1 MATNNEKGIGQQ
13 FDDPGSPIRQDVQQ
27 TPVVPDLDESHRKKI
42 LWKMDLRIIPMV
54 TTLYLLSFL
63 DRGNIGNARV
73 LGMAEDINL
82 AANEY
87 NIALMVFFFPYA
99 LLEVPANILLKKLRP
114 SYPGCAFYLTLW
126 YAPQDLAFRQGM
138 FFSAASAAGAF
149 SGLLAYGIDHMDGTA
164 NLAGWRWIFILEGLI
179 TCLVGLAAFFWI
191 HDSPKTAKFLD
202 PTEKAW
208 ARNRLMRKTASG
220 RLIEETES
228 LQWKY
233 IVQGLT
239 DWQIYLAVFINWATA
254 CSIYGMSF
262 FLPQI
267 VRQLGY
273 TGQQAN
279 LLTIPVYVTAAIL
292 TVLLCWLSD
301 RVKKRSIFVMC
312 LLGGMLF
319 GFIFAISGSASGNVP
334 GLVYAGCFISTACC
348 YPAYVLTI
356 SWILPNV
363 APTYKRAVASAVLI
377 GVGNLGGVFASN
389 FYRSED
395 APEYL
400 LGHGMEIMMI
410 CIGFIALNVLRFLYT
425 KENKARLHRQEAVAN
440 MTEEELADMGDRSP
454 TFRYQL

>member
-1 MATNNEKGIGQQ
+1 
-13 FDDPGSPIRQDVQQ
+13 
-27 TPVVPDLDESHRKKI
+27 
-42 LWKMDLRIIPMV
+42 
-54 TTLYLLSFL
+54 
-63 DRGNIGNARV
+63 
-73 LGMAEDINL
+73 
-82 AANEY
+82 
-87 NIALMVFFFPYA
+87 
-99 LLEVPANILLKKLRP
+99 
-114 SYPGCAFYLTLW
+114 
-126 YAPQDLAFRQGM
+126 M

-179 TCLVGLAAFFWI
+179 TCLVGVAAFFWI
-191 HDSPKTAKFLD
+191 HDSPKTAVFLD

-220 RLIEETES
+220 RLIEETET

-254 CSIYGMSF
+254 CSIYGMSY

-319 GFIFAISGSASGNVP
+319 GYIFAISGSASGNVP

-356 SWILPNV
+356 VSVTLTSPSDVLMSLQSWILPNV

-377 GVGNLGGVFASN
+377 GVGNLG
-389 FYRSED
+389 
-395 APEYL
+395 
-400 LGHGMEIMMI
+400 
-410 CIGFIALNVLRFLYT
+410 
-425 KENKARLHRQEAVAN
+425 K
-440 MTEEELADMGDRSP
+440 
-454 TFRYQL
+454 